1 MPLKDWFV
9 EELNPAH
16 RERLEKYLGKSLD
29 RENVSKELIRL
40 AYMSVA
46 KYCVIP
52 MQDLLNLGKESRM
65 NTPGTARGNWEWRM
79 DQLPPAELSL
89 WLWSFRRSTNAS
101 TLDGFVDHIVKLIKF
116 FHHFFFCACHQIDV
130 SHFPSVLFF
139 FAVPIELGAL
149 HRKNFFSSLFRRRK
163 LRASSTCLR
172 ETLAL

>member
-16 RERLEKYLGKSLD
+16 RKRLERYLGKSLD

-89 WLWSFRRSTNAS
+89 WLLELSETYQRLST
-101 TLDGFVDHIVKLIKF
+101 
-116 FHHFFFCACHQIDV
+116 
-130 SHFPSVLFF
+130 
-139 FAVPIELGAL
+139 
-149 HRKNFFSSLFRRRK
+149 
-163 LRASSTCLR
+163 
-172 ETLAL
+172 